1 MKGVQKGR
9 VMFGEP
15 AGAMREG
22 FEAIMAHN
30 IDIHPG
36 KVISASLSFISFGF
50 SPHLMVSRSRHSNIK
65 GGRMIVLKF

>member
-30 IDIHPG
+30 TGIYDTNSTLARLFL
-36 KVISASLSFISFGF
+36 VLSVSY
-50 SPHLMVSRSRHSNIK
+50 HLVS
-65 GGRMIVLKF
+65 VPV